1 MLCVNTLNTPGC
13 RAAPVALT
21 KDLKVQRGDLAPTN
35 LSPLF
40 TIYARTYQLLLPLFE
55 KYLWLLYLMVASVIR
70 FSPSDP
76 DQPKPLFFSPSQFYL
91 HFATCL
97 LFPPSTNSFL
107 SGFASAFLNVRLL
120 FVFVFLFF
128 YALSQP
134 LSIRLV
140 AVIFNC

>member
-76 DQPKPLFFSPSQFYL
+76 DQPKPLFFPPSQFYL

-97 LFPPSTNSFL
+97 LFPPVHEFISIWLCVCFFKCQIAL
-107 SGFASAFLNVRLL
+107 CFCF
-120 FVFVFLFF
+120 FVFLCIV
-128 YALSQP
+128 A
-134 LSIRLV
+134 
-140 AVIFNC
+140 AVIDKAGGCDF

>member
-1 MLCVNTLNTPGC
+1 MKDRVRHELLDTDALMLCVNTLNTPGC

-76 DQPKPLFFSPSQFYL
+76 DQPKPLFFSPVPILSSL
-91 HFATCL
+91 CHLPT
-97 LFPPSTNSFL
+97 FPPRPQIHFCL
-107 SGFASAFLNVRLL
+107 AVRLLFLNVRLL
-120 FVFVFLFF
+120 FVF
-128 YALSQP
+128 
-134 LSIRLV
+134 
-140 AVIFNC
+140 IFNF